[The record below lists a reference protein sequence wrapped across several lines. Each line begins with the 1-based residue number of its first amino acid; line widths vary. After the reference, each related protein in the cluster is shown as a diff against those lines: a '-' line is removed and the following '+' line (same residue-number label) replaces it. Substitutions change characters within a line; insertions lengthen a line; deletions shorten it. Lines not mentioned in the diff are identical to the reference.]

1 MDGGIP
7 PPPPPPPHHHH
18 HHHHQPPPPP
28 QQVFLPSANIDGV
41 GPSSGG
47 PLMDKVMHIPP
58 QMHPATGLVH
68 PQQIEGYDDGEGEF
82 EGPHDHNADQ
92 GLAALR
98 DPPDGQK
105 PFYPYSTLIRYAIK
119 GSPEGR
125 LLLEDIYAA
134 IEKRFPY
141 FTTAP
146 AGWKNSVR
154 HNLSL
159 NPCFEKVARP
169 LTDRGKGAYW
179 TVNDRAEPKSSS
191 DRKKK
196 KRRKSSEGSG
206 EDSATA
212 ATRGGGSNQLIIPGA
227 PPGGIALAGSPSSMV
242 PPGMVP
248 SGAMVAGPSGANGM
262 PGQSIMIPPGTELPK
277 DGSMPFMAPLFDAE
291 GNRIAFAAWPG
302 FGQSGFPMMAA
313 GTNMKYVLDPNED
326 ELTPEFDEEG
336 QPIWRT
342 IWLNELVKLR
352 RATYE
357 QDSTTANPE
366 WYRAMV
372 ERVRAAFLQP
382 DGYMEEGEEHIEHP
396 HEERPAPQ

>member
-1 MDGGIP
+1 MDGSIP
-7 PPPPPPPHHHH
+7 PPPPPPPHH
-18 HHHHQPPPPP
+18 QPP
-28 QQVFLPSANIDGV
+28 QQVFLPSANE
-41 GPSSGG
+41 GG
-47 PLMDKVMHIPP
+47 PGPMVDKVMHIPP
-58 QMHPATGLVH
+58 HMQPTMLVH
-68 PQQIEGYDDGEGEF
+68 PQQIEGFDDGEEEF
-82 EGPHDHNADQ
+82 DGPHDHNADQ

-119 GSPEGR
+119 GAPDGR

-179 TVNDRAEPKSSS
+179 TVNDRAEPKSNS

-196 KRRKSSEGSG
+196 KRRRSSEGSAD
-206 EDSATA
+206 DSAA
-212 ATRGGGSNQLIIPGA
+212 RDNQFIPGA
-227 PPGGIALAGSPSSMV
+227 PPGGLPLAGPSMV
-242 PPGMVP
+242 PPGMMP
-248 SGAMVAGPSGANGM
+248 GAPMGAGPSGANGM
-262 PGQSIMIPPGTELPK
+262 PMPVPGQSVMLPPGTEIPK

-302 FGQSGFPMMAA
+302 FGQNGFPMTAA
-313 GTNMKYVLDPNED
+313 GANMKYVLDPNED
-326 ELTPEFDEEG
+326 ELTPEFDEDG

-382 DGYMEEGEEHIEHP
+382 DGYMEEGEEHLEHSR
-396 HEERPAPQ
+396 EEQVAPQ